1 MWHVL
6 KILTFWEWTGWQISR
21 FVRFWKEDLIDC
33 THLEARRQDIDRK
46 LLFHHNDLVF
56 IPLKPQHWILVVDV
70 REASNGFPTCAST
83 SIYWISPSSR
93 MDLIETGTRFHMST
107 TSHPSLLLR
116 RFYTLQAHSSTIYTR
131 FLPTNKTSSQLCL
144 IGQTIRIL
152 HALMTAR
159 IAPLLLLPIV
169 PRPPHAGVVPRKQVF
184 LVLRL
189 RNRLSLT
196 PLHLPPTCGS
206 PLTTLPCRSYST

>member
-1 MWHVL
+1 M
-6 KILTFWEWTGWQISR
+6 
-21 FVRFWKEDLIDC
+21 DPIDC
-33 THLEARRQDIDRK
+33 RHLGARRQDIDRK
-46 LLFHHNDLVF
+46 LLFRRNDLLLT
-56 IPLKPQHWILVVDV
+56 PLNLEHWILVVDV
-70 REASNGFPTCAST
+70 REASNGFPTCASI

-93 MDLIETGTRFHMST
+93 IDLIEIGTKFHMST

-116 RFYTLQAHSSTIYTR
+116 RFYALKARSSAIDTR

-169 PRPPHAGVVPRKQVF
+169 PRPPHTGVVPREQIF

-189 RNRLSLT
+189 RNCLALT
-196 PLHLPPTCGS
+196 PLRLLLPAAALS
-206 PLTTLPCRSYST
+206 PPFPVDRTPHNSHHPSLPAGFSRSSSSSRR